1 MSIREIAN
9 YPDAQ
14 VAPYDC
20 PMTKITYPSA
30 VYTSGEFTVSSRRK
44 TLSYLIDVYASL
56 ESFEAGGEP
65 IGTPIRRTVTTDT
78 TPNYD
83 EIIMENAQLVGGIL
97 AVLNGIE
104 AQLQSQ

>member
-20 PMTKITYPSA
+20 PMTKITYPDA

-44 TLSYLIDVYASL
+44 TLSFSIDVYASL
-56 ESFEAGGEP
+56 ESFEAGGEA
-65 IGTPIRRTVTTDT
+65 IGTPIRRTITTET

-83 EIIMENAQLVGGIL
+83 DVIMANAQLVGGIL
-97 AVLNGIE
+97 VVLNGIE
-104 AQLQSQ
+104 PQMQ